1 MATTYG
7 NLNKVRK
14 LTNSSL
20 TSIIDVTNLNF
31 ATLSDAV
38 KIFLQSIE
46 YDETL
51 NSIYVSTIT
60 ADNLIATDT
69 IAVKNNGITKLLL
82 DNQGRLEGAT
92 MLFEVTE
99 TQRQRFVSYPDYPET
114 GVDGEIIFTGLD
126 LIAWFD
132 ERGWVS
138 LTTGNEGGGGGIVT
152 SITTTSPYVT
162 ITPPSGIGEVTI
174 DVEGGF
180 GTLIGGGDEIGR
192 IPKWTDTL
200 ELHDSSILDDGD
212 SVTIE
217 TDVYLPDIPNDGT
230 NSITEFVV
238 IGTASNGILKK
249 TSQVVR
255 TIDGNIVDNTDP
267 NNPVIDQVQADWTQS
282 DTGEVSYINN
292 KPNVTQDGTTVVIGD
307 TLYLDTIS
315 DDVANVS
322 ENTFLVILPSGEVQY
337 TQEVVRA
344 VSGNIVDNT
353 DPNNPV
359 IDQVQADWNQT
370 DTNEVSYINNKPDI
384 LWISGDGYN
393 SIIPE
398 YVDEVAMPVAL
409 GTWSTSY
416 GKSNIASTLSSKAE
430 GYFSV
435 TGEKLYYSKNEFSF
449 PYSDSIRIKNVN
461 KYEFYGNLLAQVITK
476 VYLLIPQS
484 TYTGDQYD
492 QDYLNNSDTWESAT
506 ITDSFIVGEDIIIIL
521 DVSGLSAQLSQTV
534 QLIFRHVALA
544 NERPGISVHG
554 TNTSAFGEGS
564 HAEGGLTRATGKFSH
579 ASGYLTESDGPA
591 SFSLGNSTRAIGE
604 NSVSAGENTIAAKSN
619 SKASGQKSFAGVSV
633 WPEDVMY
640 SIASDVFELP
650 DDYTSYFNVG
660 DPLPAYQAYSEPT
673 SELPRVFT
681 YGNIERVY
689 SRYVANT
696 VLLPGSDSLDDF
708 ATAVQGCVKLK
719 NGLHFAVYGTSS
731 TYGSTQHDGL
741 IILDNNFNVVATPSI
756 VTEDDNGNPI
766 NSYIYKVIECE
777 DGSLI
782 VVGTFTEINSIE
794 CRGVAKFDRS
804 YYPVDSFNSAI
815 GEGFT
820 HSSNAYPVHGVP
832 AIYDVAETKD
842 DHIIISG
849 YFDEYQGDLNIVKGF
864 AKIDFNT
871 GALNIN
877 FSVFAEPLSVENF
890 SLLVGD
896 DNTTYI
902 AMNGPIYSNYAF
914 TNTLI
919 TSNGICRLMDANGT
933 SAITMGACNDVVKSI
948 CFNRTKTEVILG
960 GIFTSIS
967 DTYSN
972 TSSSSLV
979 SVTAD
984 SLSLESNWQGFN
996 NSGSWANN
1004 GVLSINLMENGEFMV
1019 GLGDSGTT
1027 EYQGIACNNTVIVT
1041 HYGALRTELCET
1053 GGTLLGSHLYP
1064 PYGMI
1069 ELSTGDIICVGK
1081 INQVDLTVGYNNIF
1095 RISNDGS
1102 SIRTTVIADSEY
1114 PWINGKDYL
1123 VQIRHDT
1130 GELSSSFSHGE
1141 NVAAVGR
1148 RSITLGSNSV
1158 ALAEDSITLGTE
1170 AVGVSDKAITFSSR
1184 SIERAGDAQN
1194 VVFTGAYEGYIMNSS
1209 QKHELAQVY
1218 IHSDLNGSVTL
1229 EKIFSVFIN
1238 VVGVVIQPGTSG
1250 LNIGDTIST
1259 LSQLIV
1265 RYDPIGDTI
1274 VTQDWKELYGLGEI
1288 FTTASTPGYVFVDN
1302 IAPGKFVFY
1311 YKNSGF
1317 TFGNGDGLIRFSA
1330 TFNMTE
1336 VSVSSY

>member
-217 TDVYLPDIPNDGT
+217 TDVYLPDIPSDGT

-238 IGTASNGILKK
+238 IGTASSGILKK

-267 NNPVIDQVQADWTQS
+267 NNPVIDQVQADW
-282 DTGEVSYINN
+282 
-292 KPNVTQDGTTVVIGD
+292 
-307 TLYLDTIS
+307 
-315 DDVANVS
+315 
-322 ENTFLVILPSGEVQY
+322 
-337 TQEVVRA
+337 
-344 VSGNIVDNT
+344 
-353 DPNNPV
+353 
-359 IDQVQADWNQT
+359 NQT
-370 DTNEVSYINNKPDI
+370 DTNDVTYINNKPDI
-384 LWISGDGYN
+384 LWINGDGYN

-398 YVDEVAMPVAL
+398 YVDMEAMSVAL
-409 GTWSTSY
+409 GSWSTSY
-416 GKSNIASTLSSKAE
+416 GKSNIVSTLSSKAE

-449 PYSDSIRIKNVN
+449 PYSDSIRIKNAN

-484 TYTGDQYD
+484 TSTSDQYD
-492 QDYLNNSDTWESAT
+492 QDYLQNIDTWESAT

-521 DVSGLSAQLSQTV
+521 DVSELSAQLSQVV
-534 QLIFRHVALA
+534 QLIFRHAALA
-544 NERPGISVHG
+544 NEHPGISVHG

-564 HAEGGLTRATGKFSH
+564 HADGGLTRATGKFSH

-591 SFSLGNSTRAIGE
+591 SFALGNSTRAIGE
-604 NSVSAGENTIAAKSN
+604 NSVAAGDNTIATGSN
-619 SKASGQKSFAGVSV
+619 AKASGQNSFAGVSI
-633 WPEDVMY
+633 WPDDVMY
-640 SIASDVFELP
+640 SIAHDVFEIP

-696 VLLPGSDSLDDF
+696 PLLPNSDGLENF
-708 ATAVQGCVKLK
+708 ANAVQGCVKLK
-719 NGLHFAVYGTSS
+719 NGLHFAVYGTAN
-731 TYGSTQHDGL
+731 TYGTTQHDGL
-741 IILDNNFNVVATPSI
+741 IILDNDFNVVATPSI
-756 VTEDDNGNPI
+756 ITSDDNGNPI

-782 VVGTFTEINSIE
+782 IVGTFTELDSGQ
-794 CRGVAKFDRS
+794 CRGVAKLDRS
-804 YYPVDSFNSAI
+804 YNAVVSFNTAI
-815 GEGFT
+815 GQGFT
-820 HSSNAYPVHGVP
+820 HSSNTYPVQGVP
-832 AIYDVAETKD
+832 AVYDVAETKD
-842 DHIIISG
+842 GHIIISG

-871 GALNIN
+871 GALNTN
-877 FSVFAEPLSVENF
+877 FSVFAEPLSAENF

-919 TSNGICRLMDANGT
+919 NSKGICRLLDANGT

-960 GIFTSIS
+960 GIFTSIT
-967 DTYSN
+967 DLYSN

-984 SLSLESNWQGFN
+984 SLSLESNWQGA
-996 NSGSWANN
+996 NSSSSWANN
-1004 GVLSINLMENGEFMV
+1004 GVISINLMENGEFMV

-1027 EYQGIACNNTVIVT
+1027 EYQGISCKNTVIVT

-1053 GGTLLGSHLYP
+1053 GGTLVGSHLYP

-1081 INQVDLTVGYNNIF
+1081 INQVNVTVGYSNIF
-1095 RISNDGS
+1095 RITNDGS

-1148 RSITLGSNSV
+1148 RSIALGNDTV
-1158 ALAEDSITLGTE
+1158 ALAEDSITLGTK
-1170 AVGVSDKAITFSSR
+1170 AVGVSDRAITFSSK

-1194 VVFTGAYEGYIMNSS
+1194 VVFTGAYEGYIMNDG

-1218 IHSDLNGSVTL
+1218 IHSDFNGAVTL

-1250 LNIGDTIST
+1250 LNLGDTISAV
-1259 LSQLIV
+1259 SQLLV

-1274 VTQDWKELYGLGEI
+1274 LTQDWKELYGLGEI
-1288 FTTASTPGYVFVDN
+1288 FTAASTPGYVFADN